1 MANITDT
8 DGFVDV
14 TRPEANDLALGGQ
27 EVNFPGF
34 HFRQLASRDRFLFN
48 QIAGDPV
55 ALNSFN
61 NFKQNGIAA
70 IAQGRLTLQSGNA
83 VPSTDQFNRSTLYY
97 TPYDGDFIALWNAA
111 ESRWDLR
118 QFTEVSLLLSGVIS
132 FNYDIFAFWNG
143 TEVEIEE
150 VVWNTDDA
158 RNPSSQITQK
168 NGVWVKAA
176 DNRRYLGTIRTTAP
190 GRTEDS
196 RQNRFVWNAG
206 NRVPR
211 IMLVQMLGVGQ
222 YTYTSATWRA
232 AFNTNAYRL
241 RLVCGLS
248 SAIAVSAG
256 QNAAPVNTANE
267 AVAAVTGQGLNRT
280 NGNDAQ
286 ITGNRAG
293 TRDQTFISSFGVY
306 TLEPAYHFIQ
316 IVEASG
322 TANDAFVGEGA
333 GNSGISGITALWE
346 C

>member
-14 TRPEANDLALGGQ
+14 TRPEASDLALGGQ
-27 EVNFPGF
+27 EINFPGF
-34 HFRQLASRDRFLFN
+34 HFRQLASRDRALFN
-48 QIAGDPV
+48 LIAGD
-55 ALNSFN
+55 ATAQSTFE

-70 IAQGRLTLQSGNA
+70 TAQGRLTLQSGNA
-83 VPSTDQFNRSTLYY
+83 VPSTDQVNRSTLYY
-97 TPYDGDFIALWNAA
+97 TPYNGDFIALWNAA
-111 ESRWDLR
+111 ENRWDLR
-118 QFTEVSLLLSGVIS
+118 QFTEVSLLL
-132 FNYDIFAFWNG
+132 
-143 TEVEIEE
+143 
-150 VVWNTDDA
+150 
-158 RNPSSQITQK
+158 
-168 NGVWVKAA
+168 A
-176 DNRRYLGTIRTTAP
+176 DS
-190 GRTEDS
+190 E
-196 RQNRFVWNAG
+196 QNRFVWNAE

-211 IMLVQMLGVGQ
+211 VMLVQMLGVGQ
-222 YTYTSATWRA
+222 YTYTSANWRA

-241 RLVCGLS
+241 RLVCGLNS
-248 SAIAVSAG
+248 SIAVSAG
-256 QNAAPVNTANE
+256 QNAAPVNTAND

-306 TLEPAYHFIQ
+306 NLEPAYHYIQ